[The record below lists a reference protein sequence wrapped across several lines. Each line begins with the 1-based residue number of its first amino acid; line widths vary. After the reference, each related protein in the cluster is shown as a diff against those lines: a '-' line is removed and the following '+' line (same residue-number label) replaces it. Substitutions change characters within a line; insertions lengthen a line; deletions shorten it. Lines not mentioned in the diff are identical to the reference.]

1 MAVSSLQALNVIG
14 LMEHIDEAI
23 TALGESGV
31 FQPDDVS
38 NFYDNVQDF
47 THLQTK
53 NTFAEPLTNLK
64 AALNQTKR
72 SFPLTDVSDFSPSVE
87 DLENFSAVTTADID
101 ALIDK
106 RETAAAKL
114 NEVRQNLS
122 VTSHFVGMGVEIEKV
137 LKMKYMKARFGRLPK
152 DSMSKLEAYRD
163 NEYVDFAVC
172 TEDKTHCWGVY
183 FAPFDVVEEIDK
195 IFEALFFERCNL
207 VSENETPRE
216 RIEDYKKEIPALEA
230 NVKKAQAELD
240 KYLDEN
246 KEQITNYLSKLE
258 ELYLYASIRSKAL
271 QYNNSFIIVG
281 WVPTENKKQLN
292 RRLKKIRSIEV
303 DFSDAKNELDKR
315 PPVRLK
321 NCFLAK
327 PFEFYTE
334 MYGVPGYNEIDPTLF
349 IAFTYVVIFGIMFAD
364 LGQGLLLSV
373 VGILMWKIK
382 KMKVGRILFPC
393 GISAAIFGTIFGS
406 VFGFEH
412 LLDPMFHALGFEEKP
427 MQVMNPENTNSV
439 ILTAIS
445 IGVILLI
452 VAMFLNVFSSLRQ
465 KNLGKALFGTSGLS
479 GIVFYGAAIFA
490 VVAEVFLG
498 WHVVSLFYI
507 LGLIVLPF
515 ILIFFAEPL
524 GDLVNG
530 KEDWQPESWG
540 GYIVENIF
548 ESIEVLLGYVTNTMS
563 FLRIGV
569 FVLVHAGMMLVVF
582 TLAETA
588 GGEFSIPYWI
598 IIIFGNALVMALE
611 ALLVSIQVLRLEYY
625 EMFNRFYSG
634 EGRPFNP
641 VKLNIE

>member
-230 NVKKAQAELD
+230 NVKKAQAQLD

-281 WVPTENKKQLN
+281 WVPTENKKQLS

-334 MYGVPGYNEIDPTLF
+334 MYGVPEYNEIDPTLF

-393 GISAAIFGTIFGS
+393 GISAAIFGTVFGS

-530 KEDWQPESWG
+530 KEDWQPESSG

>member
-122 VTSHFVGMGVEIEKV
+122 VTSHFVGMVVEIEKV

-258 ELYLYASIRSKAL
+258 ELYLYASIRNKAL

-334 MYGVPGYNEIDPTLF
+334 MYGVPEYNEIDPTLF

>member
-122 VTSHFVGMGVEIEKV
+122 VASHFVGMGVEIEKV

-258 ELYLYASIRSKAL
+258 ELYLYASIRNKAL

-281 WVPTENKKQLN
+281 WVPTENKKQLS

-334 MYGVPGYNEIDPTLF
+334 MYGVPEYNEIDPTLF

-393 GISAAIFGTIFGS
+393 GISAAIFGTVFGS

-412 LLDPMFHALGFEEKP
+412 LLDPMFHALGFVEKP

>member
-230 NVKKAQAELD
+230 NVKKAQAQLD

-258 ELYLYASIRSKAL
+258 ELYLYASIRNKAL

-281 WVPTENKKQLN
+281 WVPTENKKQLS

-334 MYGVPGYNEIDPTLF
+334 MYGVPEYNEIDPTLF

-393 GISAAIFGTIFGS
+393 GISAAIFGTVFGS

-465 KNLGKALFGTSGLS
+465 KNLGKAL
-479 GIVFYGAAIFA
+479 